1 MPEAE
6 FFRPK
11 TSQPEIKPPKYLCPM
26 KGRLLT
32 ITVKQDIHKYITES
46 LQSEIV
52 KTERDS
58 TLMNI
63 IKPHLCLEAEAWE
76 LEPIPEGFVQLQIE
90 LPDLRQVY
98 EARSGKKY
106 YCDTL
111 FRDHITEEGLKKVR
125 NFFKRTYNDKF
136 LTFLAGWVERQHF
149 DNETSDEEKRIQV
162 TSGIVAFFNNYH
174 IDFDEKMI
182 EARRKAWIRYQE
194 KVENYK
200 VSPAFN

>member
-1 MPEAE
+1 
-6 FFRPK
+6 
-11 TSQPEIKPPKYLCPM
+11 M

-63 IKPHLCLEAEAWE
+63 IKPYLCLEAEAWE

-125 NFFKRTYNDKF
+125 SYFKRTFNDKF
-136 LTFLAGWVERQHF
+136 LTFLAGWVEYQNVA
-149 DNETSDEEKRIQV
+149 NETSENEKRVQI
-162 TSGIVAFFNNYH
+162 TKGIVAFFNNYH
-174 IDFDEKMI
+174 ITFNESMI
-182 EARRKAWIRYQE
+182 EARRKAWIRYLE
-194 KVENYK
+194 KLEENR
-200 VSPAFN
+200 VSAASN

>member
-1 MPEAE
+1 
-6 FFRPK
+6 
-11 TSQPEIKPPKYLCPM
+11 M

-149 DNETSDEEKRIQV
+149 ENETSDEEKRIQV